1 MAREYPPV
9 YRCTHGEALRYG
21 EEGLHIDSF
30 MENVRCA
37 RAIEQVIRD
46 GVHETDET
54 LSGDCALPVLEEFGF
69 KRTML
74 VLANSI
80 RRSGCPDLLRDET
93 RAWGGSV
100 FVPEDGKYNRCFTV
114 DTAAV
119 PLDTFVDQV
128 RRAYRALGLFG
139 PEHCVQDG
147 QDYEGKVLVLSPDT
161 LREGCWTPQNQLWYA
176 RGGFGC
182 DPKSLGRAV
191 YAVCLG
197 DGEEARWN
205 RADFAGVLD
214 ERFLPDWAR
223 ERLEEIRG
231 SRQERDSSPKMNL

>member
-1 MAREYPPV
+1 MARDFPPLCR
-9 YRCTHGEALRYG
+9 YTHGDALELG
-21 EEGLHIDSF
+21 EEGLYMDSF

-37 RAIEQVIRD
+37 RAIEGAIRD
-46 GVHETDET
+46 GFHEVA
-54 LSGDCALPVLEEFGF
+54 LSEDCARPVLEEFGF

-93 RAWGGSV
+93 RAWGGPV

-119 PLDTFVDQV
+119 LLDTFVDQV

-139 PEHCVQDG
+139 PEHCARDKG
-147 QDYEGKVLVLSPDT
+147 DYLDKILVLRPDS
-161 LREGCWTPQNQLWYA
+161 LREDCWTPQNQLWYA

-197 DGEEARWN
+197 DGEETRWN
-205 RADFAGVLD
+205 RADFAGVLE

-231 SRQERDSSPKMNL
+231 PRQDRDSCPKMNL